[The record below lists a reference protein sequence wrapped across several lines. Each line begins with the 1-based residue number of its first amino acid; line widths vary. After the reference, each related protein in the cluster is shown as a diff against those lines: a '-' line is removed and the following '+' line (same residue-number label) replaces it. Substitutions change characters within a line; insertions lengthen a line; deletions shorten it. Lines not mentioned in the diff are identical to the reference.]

1 MEAKEK
7 ELSSLLS
14 SPVYMARGPH
24 LDSSHLIGSQQDGN
38 DSSVLVQLVNVA
50 AQYCLHGPQ
59 DLRTVWMSQLRREVP
74 RECSESSQVLCVYL
88 VSTGARLC
96 KVIHTLKREYTG

>member
-7 ELSSLLS
+7 ELSSLPF

-24 LDSSHLIGSQQDGN
+24 LDSSHLIGSQEDGN

-96 KVIHTLKREYTG
+96 KVTHTPKREYTG